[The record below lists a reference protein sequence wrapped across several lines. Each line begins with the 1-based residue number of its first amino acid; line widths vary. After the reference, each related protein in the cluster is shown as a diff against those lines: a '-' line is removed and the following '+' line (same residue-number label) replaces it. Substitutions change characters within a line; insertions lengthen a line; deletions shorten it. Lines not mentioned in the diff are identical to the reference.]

1 MEGYKVKSSDTQ
13 IQISIDRSLVD
24 IDSINNLLER
34 LRVEELVKKAKF
46 TEKVLNV
53 AEEIKKNWWK
63 KNKVKYM
70 EG

>member
-1 MEGYKVKSSDTQ
+1 MEGYRVKSSDTQ